1 MSRLEKNVSRQLR
14 TVRRGQMK
22 YDCNN
27 IMDYGHEF
35 RRLCDSYLS
44 CSDNGRCPLIG
55 RYCNSLGRIT
65 QEEIDILQKW
75 SDENPEAP
83 MLTKRDRMFL
93 ESFAGTINRRISRD
107 DCRAFYEHNGV
118 SNMLSFD
125 MFKAL
130 EPNTTMTF
138 EELLA
143 LEVED

>member
-1 MSRLEKNVSRQLR
+1 MS
-14 TVRRGQMK
+14 K

-35 RRLCDSYLS
+35 NRLCDSYPS
-44 CSDNGRCPLIG
+44 CAANGRCPLIG

-83 MLTKRDRMFL
+83 KTKKDRMFL
-93 ESFAGTINRRISRD
+93 ECFEVSKDRIISKD
-107 DCRAFYEHNGV
+107 DRGNAFYDYKGT
-118 SNMLSFD
+118 SSLLAPD

-130 EPNTTMTF
+130 ELDTRMTF
-138 EELLA
+138 REL
-143 LEVED
+143 LEVEE